1 MLPGSNPWR
10 RAGFQLAGA
19 DMVAT
24 AFPHSLKQ
32 SLSLAGLLLLAL
44 SLGGP
49 AQSQQA
55 GPAQADAEAE
65 FTFRVPVDVVVVRA
79 IVTERGKPVTDLT
92 VEDFTVF
99 EDGKALPIQS
109 FTRESYEVVRSHRH
123 EMEPEK
129 APAKATGGE
138 AKQTPA
144 AGPALSRPHFIS
156 LLIDDVTSPS
166 HGALKRTVDAIEK
179 FVQERVQP
187 GDRVAM
193 VAASGKF
200 HQTFTADREK
210 LLQAVRLLPGKLNR
224 RQLVRSDCPAISD
237 LQAQRIYNNTD
248 PLALETAISEK
259 IFCNQMVSGGILGSS
274 QGGSDQN
281 PRAFRNTTLLSFD
294 LTQGN
299 SEQRRNAEVV
309 VRAQASRIHRENE
322 YWSRNLL
329 HTLQQHLGTLRHF
342 EGRKSLL
349 LVSDGFLAQ
358 HLRYEVQGVVHAA
371 LRSGTILSTVDMRGL
386 YTTSYRASEVAALA
400 TEATLSQMSM
410 RVENL
415 RVQSEPLA
423 QLALETGGVHFHNN
437 NDLFGG
443 LKQIADSQS
452 FYYVLT
458 YASPATASDGR
469 YHRINVKVS
478 RPGLEVTH
486 RKGYYAPREDPT
498 YIALKKR
505 EVLDAL
511 RAPGDL
517 NEIPVRLSYNAF
529 PIGEDRYRVDVLT
542 HIDFERL
549 PFLDQKDRQTNLL
562 HLITAAYAEK
572 GEFLGGQ
579 EKQLDLSLTRSG
591 RQELAA
597 LGATSKV
604 TLEVPPGE
612 HKLKAVVRESVEAVI
627 GSVQEK
633 VVLAKSLPAGG
644 PSGPEYRLL
653 TALAAP
659 GPAAEIPLSF
669 ATYTFYPDPQQALI
683 RFSAEARLPENGAR
697 GASLVEPLQVLG
709 VAVRQDGE
717 IASLFGST
725 AGAEG
730 TGGTV
735 RFGGRMKLPPGRYRL
750 KLAVADI
757 GGKVGTA
764 EKELIIPAL
773 PEDRLAT
780 SSLVAARELK
790 TFPPSVFAVQ
800 AKLNDELDPFIH
812 QGLQVRAPYSRSFT
826 RGEPLIVFYRIYN
839 LAAEDSQ
846 NPLMARVS
854 LDGESG
860 RLKEFPPVLLNK
872 GVEAATGGEVGVAF
886 QLPTE
891 DLAPGR
897 YSLRV
902 ETRNVSGSRT
912 VVTQSESIEVL
923 PGGVGVVASN
933 PEGNRTPIG
942 SPSLDLPKPGEKNV
956 QEEVD
961 MLAIASTEDQ
971 ARRVSLIEAFLARHP
986 ESERGRELRR
996 QATWIYWQLN
1006 HFQKAIEHGE
1016 VSLSDSPSDPQV
1028 LTILTTAYH
1037 ALDEPAKAIRR
1048 ASRAVRSLRGLER
1061 PGHMDAQHWQS
1072 RIDALMSQ
1080 NYAYMGSA
1088 YLSQYEADRRDPAN
1102 PNAGPNL
1109 QKAHLYSSR
1118 AVELAPRSDFAQ
1130 FQLGI
1135 VYCARN
1141 QVVEAIEPLAKAVVL
1156 NGRFGEIARENLEL
1170 VYRAI
1175 HQGSLDGLEDL
1186 LAEAKLDLANGKPS
1200 SL

>member
-1 MLPGSNPWR
+1 MVTNPSHSFGR
-10 RAGFQLAGA
+10 
-19 DMVAT
+19 
-24 AFPHSLKQ
+24 SLK
-32 SLSLAGLLLLAL
+32 LVGLLLLAL
-44 SLGGP
+44 SLSSQAGP
-49 AQSQQA
+49 QQA
-55 GPAQADAEAE
+55 QPAQADPEAE

-79 IVTERGKPVTDLT
+79 IVTDGGKSVTDLT

-99 EDGKALPIQS
+99 EDGKPLPIQS
-109 FTRESYEVVRSHRH
+109 FTRESYEVVRSHQQQV
-123 EMEPEK
+123 EPEK
-129 APAKATGGE
+129 APADANDGE
-138 AKQTPA
+138 PKPTPS

-187 GDRVAM
+187 GDRVAL
-193 VAASGKF
+193 VAASGRF
-200 HQTFTADREK
+200 HQPFTADRER

-237 LQAQRIYNNTD
+237 LQAQRIHNNTD
-248 PLALETAISEK
+248 ALALETAISEK

-281 PRAFRNTTLLSFD
+281 PRAFRNTTLLSFN

-329 HTLQQHLGTLRHF
+329 HTLQQHLGTLQHF

-358 HLRYEVQGVVHAA
+358 HLRYEMQGVVHAA

-410 RVENL
+410 RVENM

-423 QLALETGGVHFHNN
+423 QLALETGGVHFHND

-458 YASPATASDGR
+458 YASPATESDGR

-478 RPGLEVTH
+478 RPGLKVTH

-498 YIALKKR
+498 FIALKKR

-511 RAPGDL
+511 RAPGNL
-517 NEIPVRLSYNAF
+517 NEIPIRLSYNAF
-529 PIGEDRYRVDVLT
+529 PVGEDRYRVDVFT
-542 HIDFERL
+542 RIDFERL
-549 PFLDQKDRQTNLL
+549 PFLDQQDRQTNLL
-562 HLITAAYAEK
+562 HLITAAYGEK
-572 GEFLGGQ
+572 GQFLGGR
-579 EKQLDLSLTRSG
+579 EKQLDLRMTRSG
-591 RQELAA
+591 RQELAD

-604 TLEVPPGE
+604 TLEAPPGE
-612 HKLKAVVRESVEAVI
+612 HQLKAVVRESVEAVI

-633 VVLAKSLPAGG
+633 VVLAKRLPAGQF
-644 PSGPEYRLL
+644 SGPQYRLPA
-653 TALAAP
+653 ALAAP
-659 GPAAEIPLSF
+659 PASSAIPLSF
-669 ATYTFYPDPQQALI
+669 TTYTFYPDPDQALV
-683 RFSAEARLPENGAR
+683 RFSAEARLPEDGDLA
-697 GASLVEPLQVLG
+697 ASSLEPLQVLG
-709 VAVRQDGE
+709 VAMREDGE
-717 IASLFGST
+717 IASLFGTS

-730 TGGTV
+730 AGGTV
-735 RFGGRMKLPPGRYRL
+735 RFGGRMKLPPGRYRM

-757 GGKVGTA
+757 GGRVGTA
-764 EKELIIPAL
+764 EEDLFIPAL

-800 AKLNDELDPFIH
+800 AKLSDEFDPFIH
-812 QGLQVRAPYSRSFT
+812 QGLQVRAPASPRFT

-839 LAAEDSQ
+839 LAPEDSQ
-846 NPLMARVS
+846 NPLMAKVS
-854 LDGESG
+854 LDRASG
-860 RLKEFPPVLLNK
+860 GSKEYPPVLLNK
-872 GVEAATGGEVGVAF
+872 GVEAATQGEVGVAF
-886 QLPTE
+886 QLPTG
-891 DLAPGR
+891 DLEPGN
-897 YSLRV
+897 YSLKV

-912 VVTQSESIEVL
+912 VMTRSESIDVL
-923 PGGVGVVASN
+923 PGESEAIAAGL
-933 PEGNRTPIG
+933 EGNG
-942 SPSLDLPKPGEKNV
+942 SPAASAVVDLPEPGEEDV
-956 QEEVD
+956 QEEVEL
-961 MLAIASTEDQ
+961 LAIAGTEDQ
-971 ARRVSLIEAFLARHP
+971 VRRVGLIEAFLARHP

-996 QATWIYWQLN
+996 QATWIYWKLN

-1016 VSLSDSPSDPQV
+1016 TSLSESPSDPQV
-1028 LTILTTAYH
+1028 LTMLTVAYH

-1048 ASRAVRSLRGLER
+1048 ASRAVRSLRSLDR
-1061 PGHMDAQHWQS
+1061 PEQLDPQRWQS
-1072 RIDALMSQ
+1072 RIDGLMSH
-1080 NYAYMGSA
+1080 NYAYMGSS
-1088 YLSQYEADRRDPAN
+1088 YLSQYEADRRDPSN
-1102 PNAGPNL
+1102 PDAGLSL

-1135 VYCARN
+1135 VFCARN

-1186 LAEAKLDLANGKPS
+1186 LAQAKHELDNGKPS

>member
-1 MLPGSNPWR
+1 MVTNPFHSFR
-10 RAGFQLAGA
+10 R
-19 DMVAT
+19 T
-24 AFPHSLKQ
+24 LK
-32 SLSLAGLLLLAL
+32 LMGLLLLVL
-44 SLGGP
+44 SLSGR
-49 AQSQQA
+49 A
-55 GPAQADAEAE
+55 GPRQSEPADSEPQAE

-79 IVTERGKPVTDLT
+79 IVTDRGKPVTDLT

-109 FTRESYEVVRSHRH
+109 FTRESYEVVRSHER
-123 EMEPEK
+123 EIEREK
-129 APAKATGGE
+129 APADGSNGE
-138 AKQTPA
+138 SRLAPPA
-144 AGPALSRPHFIS
+144 APPSSRPHFIS

-179 FVQERVQP
+179 FVQERLQP

-200 HQTFTADREK
+200 HQPFTADRER
-210 LLQAVRLLPGKLNR
+210 LLQAVRLLPRKLNR
-224 RQLVRSDCPAISD
+224 RRVMRSDCPAISD
-237 LQAQRIYNNTD
+237 LQAQRIYNETD

-259 IFCNQMVSGGILGSS
+259 IFCNQMVSGGVFGSS
-274 QGGSDQN
+274 QGGRDQN
-281 PRAFRNTTLLSFD
+281 PRAFRNTEILGVD

-299 SEQRRNAEVV
+299 SEQRRNAEVM
-309 VRAQASRIHRENE
+309 VRGQASRIYRENQ

-329 HTLQQHLGTLRHF
+329 HTLQQHLRSLQHF

-349 LVSDGFLAQ
+349 LVSDGFLAH
-358 HLRYEVQGVVHAA
+358 HLRYEMQGVVHAA

-386 YTTSYRASEVAALA
+386 YTTSYRASEAAALA
-400 TEATLSQMSM
+400 TEATLAQMSM
-410 RVENL
+410 REENI
-415 RVQSEPLA
+415 RVQSQPLA

-458 YASPATASDGR
+458 YASPHTVSDGR

-511 RAPGDL
+511 RAPGNL
-517 NEIPVRLSYNAF
+517 NEIPIRLSYNAF
-529 PIGEDRYRVDVLT
+529 PVGEDRYRVDVLT
-542 HIDFERL
+542 RIDFERL
-549 PFLDQKDRQTNLL
+549 PFLDQKDHQTNLL
-562 HLITAAYAEK
+562 HLITAAYGEK
-572 GEFLGGQ
+572 DDFLGGQ
-579 EKQLDLSLTRSG
+579 EKQLDLKLTRTG

-604 TLEVPPGE
+604 TLEAPPGE
-612 HKLKAVVRESVEAVI
+612 HQLKAVVRESVDAVI

-633 VVLAKSLPAGG
+633 IVLAKRLPYGK
-644 PSGPEYRLL
+644 PSGPKDRLL
-653 TALAAP
+653 AALAAP
-659 GPAAEIPLSF
+659 SASSAIPLSF
-669 ATYTFYPDPQQALI
+669 TTYTFYPDPDQALVRI
-683 RFSAEARLPENGAR
+683 SAEARLPEDDVLA
-697 GASLVEPLQVLG
+697 ASSLEPLRILA
-709 VAVRQDGE
+709 VAEGEDGE
-717 IASLFGST
+717 IESVFGST
-725 AGAEG
+725 VEADGASG
-730 TGGTV
+730 KV
-735 RFGGRMKLPPGRYRL
+735 AFDGRMKLPPGRYRL

-757 GGKVGTA
+757 SGRVGTA
-764 EKELIIPAL
+764 EEDLFIPAL

-780 SSLVAARELK
+780 SSLVASRELK

-800 AKLNDELDPFIH
+800 SKLSDELDPFIH
-812 QGLQVRAPYSRSFT
+812 QGRQVRAPSSRGFR
-826 RGEPLIVFYRIYN
+826 RGEPLIVYYRIYN
-839 LAAEDSQ
+839 LVAEDSQ

-860 RLKEFPPVLLNK
+860 RFKEFPPVLLNK
-872 GVEAATGGEVGVAF
+872 GVEVATGGEAGVAF
-886 QLPTE
+886 QLSTG
-891 DLAPGR
+891 DLEPGR
-897 YSLRV
+897 YSMKV

-912 VVTQSESIEVL
+912 VMTLSESIEVL
-923 PGGVGVVASN
+923 PGGVEAVASN
-933 PEGNRTPIG
+933 PEGTRTPIG

-971 ARRVSLIEAFLARHP
+971 ARRVGLIEAFLARHP
-986 ESERGRELRR
+986 ESERRRDLRR
-996 QATWIYWQLN
+996 QATWLFWQLN
-1006 HFQKAIEHGE
+1006 HFPKTIEHGE
-1016 VSLSDSPSDPQV
+1016 ASLSDSPSDPQV
-1028 LTILTTAYH
+1028 LTILATAYH

-1048 ASRAVRSLRGLER
+1048 ASRAVRSLRDLER
-1061 PGHMDAQHWQS
+1061 PGHMEAQHWQS
-1072 RIDALMSQ
+1072 RIDGLMSQ

-1088 YLSQYEADRRDPAN
+1088 YLSQYEADRRDPSN
-1102 PNAGPNL
+1102 PNTGLNL
-1109 QKAHLYSSR
+1109 RKAHLYSSR

-1135 VYCARN
+1135 VFCARN

-1156 NGRFGEIARENLEL
+1156 NGRFAEIARENLES

-1186 LAEAKLDLANGKPS
+1186 LAHAKHELDNGKPS

>member
-1 MLPGSNPWR
+1 
-10 RAGFQLAGA
+10 
-19 DMVAT
+19 MVAT
-24 AFPHSLKQ
+24 AFPHSHSLKQ

-49 AQSQQA
+49 ARSQQA
-55 GPAQADAEAE
+55 EPAQADAEAE

-92 VEDFTVF
+92 GEDFTVF
-99 EDGKALPIQS
+99 EDGKPLPIQS
-109 FTRESYEVVRSHRH
+109 FTRESYEVVRSH
-123 EMEPEK
+123 EPEIDQQE
-129 APAKATGGE
+129 APADGAGTE
-138 AKQTPA
+138 ATPA
-144 AGPALSRPHFIS
+144 PSAGPALSRPHFIS

-193 VAASGKF
+193 VTASGKF
-200 HQTFTADREK
+200 HQPFTADRER

-224 RQLVRSDCPAISD
+224 RRLVRSDCPAISD
-237 LQAQRIYNNTD
+237 LQARRIYNETD

-259 IFCNQMVSGGILGSS
+259 IYCNQMGSGGIFGAS

-281 PRAFRNTTLLSFD
+281 PRAFRNTEILSVD

-299 SEQRRNAEVV
+299 SEQRRHAEVM
-309 VRAQASRIHRENE
+309 VRGQASRIHRENE

-329 HTLQQHLGTLRHF
+329 QTLQQHLRSLQHF

-358 HLRYEVQGVVHAA
+358 HLRYEMQGVVHAA

-386 YTTSYRASEVAALA
+386 YTTSYRASEAAALA
-400 TEATLSQMSM
+400 TEATLAQMSM
-410 RVENL
+410 REENI
-415 RVQSEPLA
+415 RVKSQPLA
-423 QLALETGGVHFHNN
+423 QLALETGGVHFHNS

-443 LKQIADSQS
+443 LKQIADNQS

-511 RAPGDL
+511 RAPGNL

-529 PIGEDRYRVDVLT
+529 PIGEDRYRIDVFT
-542 HIDFERL
+542 RIDFERL
-549 PFLDQKDRQTNLL
+549 PFLNQRDRQTNLL
-562 HLITAAYAEK
+562 HLITAAYAAK
-572 GEFLGGQ
+572 GDFLGGQ
-579 EKQLDLSLTRSG
+579 EKQLDLRLTRSG

-597 LGATSKV
+597 LGASSKV
-604 TLEVPPGE
+604 TLEAPPGE
-612 HKLKAVVRESVEAVI
+612 HQLKAVVRESVDAVI
-627 GSVQEK
+627 GSVQGR
-633 VVLAKSLPAGG
+633 VVLAKRLPVGK
-644 PSGPEYRLL
+644 PSGPKDRLQA
-653 TALAAP
+653 ALAAP
-659 GPAAEIPLSF
+659 PTSSAIPLSF
-669 ATYTFYPDPQQALI
+669 TTYTFYPDPDQALV
-683 RFSAEARLPENGAR
+683 RFSAEARLPEDGDLA
-697 GASLVEPLQVLG
+697 ASASEPLQILG
-709 VAVRQDGE
+709 MALGEDGE
-717 IASLFGST
+717 IASLFGSSVE
-725 AGAEG
+725 ADGASG
-730 TGGTV
+730 RV
-735 RFGGRMKLPPGRYRL
+735 AFDGRMKLPPGRYRL

-757 GGKVGTA
+757 GGRVGAA
-764 EKELIIPAL
+764 EEDLFIPAL
-773 PEDRLAT
+773 PENRLAT

-790 TFPPSVFAVQ
+790 TIPPSVFAVQ

-812 QGLQVRAPYSRSFT
+812 QGLQVRAPSSRRFT

-846 NPLMARVS
+846 NPLMARVF

-860 RLKEFPPVLLNK
+860 RFKEFPPVLLNK

-891 DLAPGR
+891 DLAPGH
-897 YSLRV
+897 YSLAV

-912 VVTQSESIEVL
+912 VLTRLEKIEVL
-923 PGGVGVVASN
+923 PGEGEVVASGL
-933 PEGNRTPIG
+933 EGNG
-942 SPSLDLPKPGEKNV
+942 SPSGSAVLDLPKPGETDV

-961 MLAIASTEDQ
+961 LLAIAGTEDS
-971 ARRVSLIEAFLARHP
+971 ARRVGLIEAFLTRHP
-986 ESERGRELRR
+986 GSERRRDLRR
-996 QATWIYWQLN
+996 QATWLFWQLN
-1006 HFQKAIEHGE
+1006 HFRKAIEHGE
-1016 VSLSDSPSDPQV
+1016 ASLSDSPSDPQV
-1028 LTILTTAYH
+1028 LTILATAYH

-1048 ASRAVRSLRGLER
+1048 ASRAVRSLRDLER
-1061 PGHMDAQHWQS
+1061 PDHMDAQNWQS
-1072 RIDALMSQ
+1072 RIDGLMSQ

-1088 YLSQYEADRRDPAN
+1088 YLSQHEAGRRDPAN
-1102 PNAGPNL
+1102 PNAGLNL

-1135 VYCARN
+1135 VFCARN

-1186 LAEAKLDLANGKPS
+1186 LAQARLDLANGKSS

>member
-1 MLPGSNPWR
+1 MVTNP
-10 RAGFQLAGA
+10 F
-19 DMVAT
+19 
-24 AFPHSLKQ
+24 HSFGRTLK
-32 SLSLAGLLLLAL
+32 LVGLLLLAL
-44 SLGGP
+44 SLGGS
-49 AQSQQA
+49 ARSQQA
-55 GPAQADAEAE
+55 EPTQPDPQVD

-79 IVTERGKPVTDLT
+79 IVTDRGKPVTDLT

-109 FTRESYEVVRSHRH
+109 FTRESYEVVRSHEH
-123 EMEPEK
+123 EIEREK
-129 APAKATGGE
+129 APADGSKGE
-138 AKQTPA
+138 SRPA
-144 AGPALSRPHFIS
+144 PSAAPPSSRPHFIS

-166 HGALKRTVDAIEK
+166 HGALKRTVDAIGK

-200 HQTFTADREK
+200 HQPFTADRDK
-210 LLQAVRLLPGKLNR
+210 LLQAIQLLPRKLNR
-224 RQLVRSDCPAISD
+224 RRVMRSDCPAISD
-237 LQAQRIYNNTD
+237 LQAQRIYNETD

-259 IFCNQMVSGGILGSS
+259 IFCNQMVSGGVFGSS
-274 QGGSDQN
+274 QGGRDQN
-281 PRAFRNTTLLSFD
+281 PRAFRNTEILGVD

-299 SEQRRNAEVV
+299 SEQRRNAEVM
-309 VRAQASRIHRENE
+309 VRGQASRIYRENQ

-329 HTLQQHLGTLRHF
+329 HTLQQHLRSLQHF

-349 LVSDGFLAQ
+349 LVSDGFLAH
-358 HLRYEVQGVVHAA
+358 HLRYEMQGVVHAA

-386 YTTSYRASEVAALA
+386 YTTSYRASEAAALA
-400 TEATLSQMSM
+400 TEATLAQMSM
-410 RVENL
+410 REENI
-415 RVQSEPLA
+415 RVQSQPLA

-458 YASPATASDGR
+458 YASPHTASDGR

-511 RAPGDL
+511 RAPGNL
-517 NEIPVRLSYNAF
+517 NEIPIRLSYNAF
-529 PIGEDRYRVDVLT
+529 PVGEDRYRVDVLT
-542 HIDFERL
+542 RIDFERL
-549 PFLDQKDRQTNLL
+549 PFLDQKDHQTNLL
-562 HLITAAYAEK
+562 HLITAAYGEK
-572 GEFLGGQ
+572 GDFLGGQ
-579 EKQLDLSLTRSG
+579 EKQLDLKLTPSG

-604 TLEVPPGE
+604 TLEAPPGE
-612 HKLKAVVRESVEAVI
+612 HQLKAVVRESVDAVI

-633 VVLAKSLPAGG
+633 IVLAKRLPAGKS
-644 PSGPEYRLL
+644 SGNKDRLL
-653 TALAAP
+653 VALAAAP
-659 GPAAEIPLSF
+659 HSGAIPLSF
-669 ATYTFYPDPQQALI
+669 TTYTFYPDTERALV
-683 RFSAEARLPENGAR
+683 RLSAEARLPQDR
-697 GASLVEPLQVLG
+697 VLASSSLEPLQILG
-709 VAVRQDGE
+709 MALTEDGE

-730 TGGTV
+730 AGGRV
-735 RFGGRMKLPPGRYRL
+735 RFDGRMKLPPGRYRL

-757 GGKVGTA
+757 SGKVGTA
-764 EKELIIPAL
+764 EKELIIPVL

-800 AKLNDELDPFIH
+800 AKLNDESDPFIH
-812 QGLQVRAPYSRSFT
+812 RGLQVPAPSSHRFT
-826 RGEPLIVFYRIYN
+826 RGEPLIVYYRIYN
-839 LAAEDSQ
+839 LVAEDSQ
-846 NPLMARVS
+846 NPLIARVS
-854 LDGESG
+854 LNGESG
-860 RLKEFPPVLLNK
+860 RFKEYPPVLLNR
-872 GVEAATGGEVGVAF
+872 GVEATTGGEVGVAF

-891 DLAPGR
+891 DLVPGR
-897 YSLRV
+897 YSLSV

-912 VVTQSESIEVL
+912 VVTGMENIEVL
-923 PGGVGVVASN
+923 PGVSQGIASDQKANGSSVGS
-933 PEGNRTPIG
+933 T
-942 SPSLDLPKPGEKNV
+942 SLDLPKPGETNV

-961 MLAIASTEDQ
+961 MLAIASTEDP
-971 ARRVSLIEAFLARHP
+971 ARQVGLIEAFLARHP
-986 ESERGRELRR
+986 ESERRRDLRR
-996 QATWIYWQLN
+996 QATWLFWQLN
-1006 HFQKAIEHGE
+1006 HFPKTIEHGE
-1016 VSLSDSPSDPQV
+1016 ASLSDSPSDPQV
-1028 LTILTTAYH
+1028 LTILATAYH

-1061 PGHMDAQHWQS
+1061 PGHMDQEQWQS
-1072 RIDALMSQ
+1072 RVDGLMSQ

-1088 YLSQYEADRRDPAN
+1088 YLSQYEAGRRDPSN
-1102 PNAGPNL
+1102 PNAGL
-1109 QKAHLYSSR
+1109 DLRKAHLYSSR

-1135 VYCARN
+1135 VFCARN

-1186 LAEAKLDLANGKPS
+1186 LAQARHELDNGKPS

>member
-1 MLPGSNPWR
+1 
-10 RAGFQLAGA
+10 
-19 DMVAT
+19 MVAT
-24 AFPHSLKQ
+24 DSPHSHSPRQ
-32 SLSLAGLLLLAL
+32 SLRLAGLLLLAL
-44 SLGGP
+44 SLSGQAGP
-49 AQSQQA
+49 QQA
-55 GPAQADAEAE
+55 GPTQADPAAE

-92 VEDFTVF
+92 VEDFTVL
-99 EDGKALPIQS
+99 EDGKSLPIQS
-109 FTRESYEVVRSHRH
+109 FTRESYEIVRSH
-123 EMEPEK
+123 EPEFGRQET
-129 APAKATGGE
+129 ATDGAGAEVTPA
-138 AKQTPA
+138 PA
-144 AGPALSRPHFIS
+144 AGPPLSRPHFIS

-166 HGALKRTVDAIEK
+166 HGALKRAVDAIEK

-187 GDRVAM
+187 GDRVAL

-200 HQTFTADREK
+200 HRPFSADREK

-237 LQAQRIYNNTD
+237 LQAQRIYNDTD

-259 IFCNQMVSGGILGSS
+259 IFCNQMVSGGTFGGS

-281 PRAFRNTTLLSFD
+281 PRAFRNTEILSLN

-329 HTLQQHLGTLRHF
+329 HTLQQHLGTLQHF
-342 EGRKSLL
+342 EGRKSLV

-358 HLRYEVQGVVHAA
+358 QLRYEMQGVVHAA
-371 LRSGTILSTVDMRGL
+371 LRSGTVLSTVDMRGL
-386 YTTSYRASEVAALA
+386 YTTSYRASDVAALA

-410 RVENL
+410 REENI
-415 RVQSEPLA
+415 RVQSQPLT

-469 YHRINVKVS
+469 YHRIKVKVS
-478 RPGLEVTH
+478 RPGLKVTH

-498 YIALKKR
+498 FIALKKR

-511 RAPGDL
+511 RAPGNL
-517 NEIPVRLSYNAF
+517 NEIPIRLSYNAF
-529 PIGEDRYRVDVLT
+529 PAGEDRYRVDVFT
-542 HIDFERL
+542 RIDFERL
-549 PFLDQKDRQTNLL
+549 PFMEEEDRQTNLL
-562 HLITAAYAEK
+562 HLITVAYGEK
-572 GEFLGGQ
+572 GGYLGGQ
-579 EKQLDLSLTRSG
+579 EKQLDLRLTRSG

-597 LGATSKV
+597 LGATSKF
-604 TLEVPPGE
+604 TLEAPPGE
-612 HKLKAVVRESVEAVI
+612 HQLKSVVRESVDAVI

-633 VVLAKSLPAGG
+633 VVLAKRLPAGK
-644 PSGPEYRLL
+644 PSGANHRLL
-653 TALAAP
+653 ASLAAP
-659 GPAAEIPLSF
+659 HPSDAIPLSF
-669 ATYTFYPDPQQALI
+669 TTYTFYPDPDRALV
-683 RFSAEARLPENGAR
+683 RFSAEARLPEDGVLA
-697 GASLVEPLQVLG
+697 ASSSEPLQVLG
-709 VAVRQDGE
+709 MALGE
-717 IASLFGST
+717 NGDIASLFGSS

-730 TGGTV
+730 AGGRV
-735 RFGGRMKLPPGRYRL
+735 RFDGRMKLSPGRYRM

-757 GGKVGTA
+757 SGRVGTA
-764 EKELIIPAL
+764 EEDLFVPAL

-780 SSLVAARELK
+780 SSLVAARELE

-800 AKLNDELDPFIH
+800 AKLSDELDPFIH
-812 QGLQVRAPYSRSFT
+812 QGLQIRAPASRRFS
-826 RGEPLIVFYRIYN
+826 RGESLIVFYRIYN
-839 LAAEDSQ
+839 LAAEDSR

-860 RLKEFPPVLLNK
+860 RFKQFPPVLLNK
-872 GVEAATGGEVGVAF
+872 GVEAATGGEAGVAF
-886 QLPTE
+886 QLPTG
-891 DLAPGR
+891 DLEPGK
-897 YSLRV
+897 YSLKV
-902 ETRNVSGSRT
+902 ETRNVPGSRT
-912 VVTQSESIEVL
+912 VLTRVENIEVL
-923 PGGVGVVASN
+923 PGEGDAIASIL
-933 PEGNRTPIG
+933 EGNG
-942 SPSLDLPKPGEKNV
+942 SPVGSARPNLPEPGDQNV

-961 MLAIASTEDQ
+961 LLAIAGTEDS
-971 ARRVSLIEAFLARHP
+971 ARRVGLIEAFLARHP

-996 QATWIYWQLN
+996 QAGWIYWQLN
-1006 HFQKAIEHGE
+1006 HFPKAIEHGE
-1016 VSLSDSPSDPQV
+1016 ASLSDSPSDPQV
-1028 LTILTTAYH
+1028 LTMLTVAYH

-1061 PGHMDAQHWQS
+1061 PGHMDPQRWQS
-1072 RIDALMSQ
+1072 RIDGLMSQ
-1080 NYAYMGSA
+1080 NYAYMGSS
-1088 YLSQYEADRRDPAN
+1088 YLSQYEADRRDPSN
-1102 PNAGPNL
+1102 RNAGLNL

-1135 VYCARN
+1135 VFCARN

-1156 NGRFGEIARENLEL
+1156 NGRFGEIARENLEA

-1186 LAEAKLDLANGKPS
+1186 LAQAKLDLANGKSS

>member
-1 MLPGSNPWR
+1 MS
-10 RAGFQLAGA
+10 
-19 DMVAT
+19 AT
-24 AFPHSLKQ
+24 ASPHSHSLRQ
-32 SLSLAGLLLLAL
+32 SLSLAALLLLAL
-44 SLGGP
+44 GLGGP
-49 AQSQQA
+49 ARSQQA
-55 GPAQADAEAE
+55 KPAQAGSEAE

-79 IVTERGKPVTDLT
+79 IVTDRGKPVTDLT

-138 AKQTPA
+138 AKPA
-144 AGPALSRPHFIS
+144 PSAGPALSRPHFIS

-166 HGALKRTVDAIEK
+166 HGALKRTVDAIGK

-187 GDRVAM
+187 GDRVAL

-200 HQTFTADREK
+200 HQPFTADREK

-224 RQLVRSDCPAISD
+224 RRLVRSDCPAISD
-237 LQAQRIYNNTD
+237 LQAQRIHNETD

-259 IFCNQMVSGGILGSS
+259 IFCNQMISGGVFGSS
-274 QGGSDQN
+274 QGGADQN
-281 PRAFRNTTLLSFD
+281 PRAFRNTEILSVN

-342 EGRKSLL
+342 EGRKSLV

-358 HLRYEVQGVVHAA
+358 HLRYEMQGVVHAA
-371 LRSGTILSTVDMRGL
+371 LRAGTILSTVDMRGL
-386 YTTSYRASEVAALA
+386 YTTSYRASETAALA

-410 RVENL
+410 RVENI
-415 RVQSEPLA
+415 RVQSQPLA
-423 QLALETGGVHFHNN
+423 QLALETGGAHFHNN

-511 RAPGDL
+511 RAPGNL
-517 NEIPVRLSYNAF
+517 NEIPIRLSYNAF
-529 PIGEDRYRVDVLT
+529 PVGEERYRIDVFT
-542 HIDFERL
+542 RIDFERL

-572 GEFLGGQ
+572 GDFLGGQ
-579 EKQLDLSLTRSG
+579 EKQLDLRLTRSG

-604 TLEVPPGE
+604 TLEAPPGE
-612 HKLKAVVRESVEAVI
+612 HQLKAVVRESVDAVI

-633 VVLAKSLPAGG
+633 IVLAKRLPAGK
-644 PSGPEYRLL
+644 PSGNGSRLL
-653 TALAAP
+653 AALAAAP
-659 GPAAEIPLSF
+659 SGAIPLSF
-669 ATYTFYPDPQQALI
+669 TTYTFYPDPKQALV
-683 RFSAEARLPENGAR
+683 RLSAEARLPEDDVLA
-697 GASLVEPLQVLG
+697 ASYQEPLQVLG
-709 VAVRQDGE
+709 MALREDGE

-730 TGGTV
+730 AGGTV
-735 RFGGRMKLPPGRYRL
+735 RFNGRMKLPPGHYRL
-750 KLAVADI
+750 RLAVADI
-757 GGKVGTA
+757 SGRVGAA
-764 EKELIIPAL
+764 EEDLFIPAL

-800 AKLNDELDPFIH
+800 AKLNDELDPLIH
-812 QGLQVRAPYSRSFT
+812 QGLQVRAPSSRRFT
-826 RGEPLIVFYRIYN
+826 RGEPLVVFYRIYN

-846 NPLMARVS
+846 NPLMAKVS
-854 LDGESG
+854 LVGEGGGS
-860 RLKEFPPVLLNK
+860 REFPPVLLNK
-872 GVEAATGGEVGVAF
+872 GMEAATGGEAGVAF
-886 QLPTE
+886 QLPTA
-891 DLAPGR
+891 DLAPGK
-897 YSLRV
+897 YSLAV
-902 ETRNVSGSRT
+902 ETRNVSGSRSVLT
-912 VVTQSESIEVL
+912 RLEPIEVL
-923 PGGVGVVASN
+923 PGEGEVVGSN
-933 PEGNRTPIG
+933 AEGNG
-942 SPSLDLPKPGEKNV
+942 SPAGSAVLNLPKPGEEDV

-961 MLAIASTEDQ
+961 MLAIAGAEDS
-971 ARRVSLIEAFLARHP
+971 ARRVGLIEAFLVRHP
-986 ESERGRELRR
+986 ESDRVRELRR

-1006 HFQKAIEHGE
+1006 HFPKAIEHGE
-1016 VSLSDSPSDPQV
+1016 ASLSDSPSDPQV

-1061 PGHMDAQHWQS
+1061 PDHMDAQHWQS
-1072 RIDALMSQ
+1072 RIDGLMSQ

-1088 YLSQYEADRRDPAN
+1088 YLSQYEAGRRDPAN
-1102 PNAGPNL
+1102 PNAGLNL
-1109 QKAHLYSSR
+1109 RKAHLYSSR

-1135 VYCARN
+1135 VFCARN

-1186 LAEAKLDLANGKPS
+1186 LAQARLDLANGKPS

>member
-1 MLPGSNPWR
+1 
-10 RAGFQLAGA
+10 
-19 DMVAT
+19 MVAT
-24 AFPHSLKQ
+24 AFPHSHSLKQ

-49 AQSQQA
+49 ARSQQA

-79 IVTERGKPVTDLT
+79 IVTERGKPVTGLT

-99 EDGKALPIQS
+99 EDGKPLPIQS

-144 AGPALSRPHFIS
+144 ARPALSRPHFIS

-179 FVQERVQP
+179 FVQERVRP
-187 GDRVAM
+187 GDRVAL

-200 HQTFTADREK
+200 HRPFTADREK
-210 LLQAVRLLPGKLNR
+210 LLEAVRLLPGKLNR
-224 RQLVRSDCPAISD
+224 RRLVRSDCPAISD
-237 LQAQRIYNNTD
+237 LQAQRIHNETD

-274 QGGSDQN
+274 QGGADQN
-281 PRAFRNTTLLSFD
+281 PRAFRNPEILSAG

-329 HTLQQHLGTLRHF
+329 HTLQQHLGTLQHF

-358 HLRYEVQGVVHAA
+358 QLRYEMQGVVHAA

-386 YTTSYRASEVAALA
+386 YTTAYRASEVAALA

-410 RVENL
+410 RVENM

-423 QLALETGGVHFHNN
+423 QLALETGGVHFHND

-511 RAPGDL
+511 RAPGNL
-517 NEIPVRLSYNAF
+517 NEIPIRLSYNAF
-529 PIGEDRYRVDVLT
+529 PVGEDRYRVDVFT
-542 HIDFERL
+542 RIDFERL
-549 PFLDQKDRQTNLL
+549 PFLDQQDRQTNLL

-572 GEFLGGQ
+572 GDFLGGQ
-579 EKQLDLSLTRSG
+579 EKQLDLRLTRSG

-604 TLEVPPGE
+604 TLEAPPGVHE
-612 HKLKAVVRESVEAVI
+612 LKAVVRESVDAVI
-627 GSVQEK
+627 GSVQER
-633 VVLAKSLPAGG
+633 VVLAKRLPAGK
-644 PSGPEYRLL
+644 PSGSTDRLL
-653 TALAAP
+653 AALAAP
-659 GPAAEIPLSF
+659 RTSSAIPLSF
-669 ATYTFYPDPQQALI
+669 TTYTFYPGPGQALV
-683 RFSAEARLPENGAR
+683 RFSAEARLPEDGVLAA
-697 GASLVEPLQVLG
+697 ASLEPLQVLG
-709 VAVRQDGE
+709 LAVREDGE
-717 IASLFGST
+717 IASLFGSSVGIDDT
-725 AGAEG
+725 SGKAAL
-730 TGGTV
+730 
-735 RFGGRMKLPPGRYRL
+735 GGRMKLPPGRYRL
-750 KLAVADI
+750 KLAVADFS
-757 GGKVGTA
+757 GRVGTA
-764 EKELIIPAL
+764 EEDLFIPAL

-800 AKLNDELDPFIH
+800 AKLNDEWDPFIH
-812 QGLQVRAPYSRSFT
+812 QGLQVHAPASRRFN
-826 RGEPLIVFYRIYN
+826 RGKPLIVFYRIYN

-846 NPLMARVS
+846 NPLMAKVS
-854 LDGESG
+854 LVGESG
-860 RLKEFPPVLLNK
+860 GSREFPPVLLNK
-872 GVEAATGGEVGVAF
+872 GMEAATRGEVGVAF
-886 QLPTE
+886 QLPTA
-891 DLAPGR
+891 DLAPGK
-897 YSLRV
+897 YSLAV
-902 ETRNVSGSRT
+902 ETRNASGSRT
-912 VVTQSESIEVL
+912 VLTRLETIEVL
-923 PGGVGVVASN
+923 PMEGDAVASGL
-933 PEGNRTPIG
+933 EGNG
-942 SPSLDLPKPGEKNV
+942 SPPRSAVLDLPTPGEEDV

-961 MLAIASTEDQ
+961 MLAIAGTEDQ
-971 ARRVSLIEAFLARHP
+971 ARRVGLIEAFLVRHP

-1006 HFQKAIEHGE
+1006 HFPKAIEHGE
-1016 VSLSDSPSDPQV
+1016 ASLSDFPSDPQV

-1037 ALDEPAKAIRR
+1037 AMDKPAKAIRR

-1061 PGHMDAQHWQS
+1061 PGHMDKVRWQS

-1080 NYAYMGSA
+1080 NYAYMGSS
-1088 YLSQYEADRRDPAN
+1088 YLSQYEAGRNNSSDRD
-1102 PNAGPNL
+1102 AGLNL

-1135 VYCARN
+1135 VFCASN

-1156 NGRFGEIARENLEL
+1156 NGRFGQIARENLEL

-1186 LAEAKLDLANGKPS
+1186 LAQAKHELDNGKPS

>member
-1 MLPGSNPWR
+1 
-10 RAGFQLAGA
+10 
-19 DMVAT
+19 MVAT
-24 AFPHSLKQ
+24 AFPHSRSLRQ
-32 SLSLAGLLLLAL
+32 SLSLAGLLLLVL
-44 SLGGP
+44 SPGGP
-49 AQSQQA
+49 ARSQQA
-55 GPAQADAEAE
+55 EPARADPEGE

-79 IVTERGKPVTDLT
+79 IVTQRGKPVTDLT

-99 EDGKALPIQS
+99 EDGKPLPIQS
-109 FTRESYEVVRSHRH
+109 FIRESYEIVRSH
-123 EMEPEK
+123 EPDSGRQ
-129 APAKATGGE
+129 AVTTDGTIAE
-138 AKQTPA
+138 ATPA
-144 AGPALSRPHFIS
+144 PSAGPPSSRPHFIS

-166 HGALKRTVDAIEK
+166 PGALKRTVDAIGK

-200 HQTFTADREK
+200 HQPFTADRER
-210 LLQAVRLLPGKLNR
+210 LLEAVRLLPGKLNR

-237 LQAQRIYNNTD
+237 LQAQRIHNDTD
-248 PLALETAISEK
+248 TLALETAISEK
-259 IFCNQMVSGGILGSS
+259 IFCNQMVSGSAFGSS
-274 QGGSDQN
+274 QGGRDQN
-281 PRAFRNTTLLSFD
+281 PRAFRDTNMLSFN

-329 HTLQQHLGTLRHF
+329 HTLQEHLQSLRHF
-342 EGRKSLL
+342 EGRKSLV

-358 HLRYEVQGVVHAA
+358 QLRYEMQGVVHAA

-386 YTTSYRASEVAALA
+386 YTTAYRASEVAALA

-410 RVENL
+410 RVENI
-415 RVQSEPLA
+415 RAQSQPMA
-423 QLALETGGVHFHNN
+423 QLALETGGVHFHND

-458 YASPATASDGR
+458 YASPATESDGR
-469 YHRINVKVS
+469 YHRIEVKVS

-486 RKGYYAPREDPT
+486 RNGYYAPREDPT
-498 YIALKKR
+498 YITLKKR

-511 RAPGDL
+511 RAPGNL
-517 NEIPVRLSYNAF
+517 NEVPIHLSYNAF
-529 PIGEDRYRVDVLT
+529 PVGEDRYQVDLLT
-542 HIDFERL
+542 HIDFGRL
-549 PFLDQKDRQTNLL
+549 PFLEKKDRQTNLL
-562 HLITAAYAEK
+562 HLITAAYGEK
-572 GEFLGGQ
+572 GGYLGGQ
-579 EKQLDLSLTRSG
+579 EKQLDLRLTRSG

-604 TLEVPPGE
+604 TLEVPSGE
-612 HKLKAVVRESVEAVI
+612 HQLKAVVRESVEAVI

-633 VVLAKSLPAGG
+633 IVLARRLPAGD
-644 PSGPEYRLL
+644 PSGNGSRLL
-653 TALAAP
+653 AALAAP
-659 GPAAEIPLSF
+659 HPSGAIPLSVT
-669 ATYTFYPDPQQALI
+669 TYTFYPDSQQALI
-683 RFSAEARLPENGAR
+683 RFSAEARLPEDGDL
-697 GASLVEPLQVLG
+697 GASALEPLQILG
-709 VAVRQDGE
+709 MALTEDGE

-725 AGAEG
+725 AGAEDS
-730 TGGTV
+730 GGTV
-735 RFGGRMKLPPGRYRL
+735 KFDGRMRVPPGRYRL

-757 GGKVGTA
+757 SGKVGTA
-764 EKELIIPAL
+764 EEELIIAAL

-780 SSLVAARELK
+780 SSLVTTLEMQP
-790 TFPPSVFAVQ
+790 FPPSVFAVQ
-800 AKLNDELDPFIH
+800 TKLTDELDPFIH
-812 QGLQVRAPYSRSFT
+812 RGLRIRAPACRRFN

-839 LAAEDSQ
+839 LPAEDSQ

-854 LDGESG
+854 LVGESG
-860 RLKEFPPVLLNK
+860 GSREFPPVLLNK
-872 GVEAATGGEVGVAF
+872 GMEAATRGEAGVAF
-886 QLPTE
+886 QLPTA
-891 DLAPGR
+891 DLAPGK
-897 YSLRV
+897 YSLAV

-912 VVTQSESIEVL
+912 VLTRLENIVVL
-923 PGGVGVVASN
+923 PGEGEAVASN
-933 PEGNRTPIG
+933 VEENG
-942 SPSLDLPKPGEKNV
+942 SPVGSAVLNLPTPGEEDV

-971 ARRVSLIEAFLARHP
+971 ARRVGLIEAFLARHP
-986 ESERGRELRR
+986 ESDRVRELRR

-1006 HFQKAIEHGE
+1006 HFPKAIEHGE
-1016 VSLSDSPSDPQV
+1016 ASLSESPSDPQV
-1028 LTILTTAYH
+1028 LTILATAYH

-1061 PGHMDAQHWQS
+1061 PGQMNQQHWQS
-1072 RIDALMSQ
+1072 RIDGLMSQ

-1088 YLSQYEADRRDPAN
+1088 YLSQYEADRRDPSN
-1102 PNAGPNL
+1102 PNAGLNL

-1135 VYCARN
+1135 VFCASN

-1156 NGRFGEIARENLEL
+1156 NGRFGEIARENLEA
-1170 VYRAI
+1170 VFRAI
-1175 HQGSLDGLEDL
+1175 NQGSLDGLEDL
-1186 LAEAKLDLANGKPS
+1186 LAQARHELDNGKPS

>member
-1 MLPGSNPWR
+1 MAS
-10 RAGFQLAGA
+10 
-19 DMVAT
+19 T
-24 AFPHSLKQ
+24 SSPHSH
-32 SLSLAGLLLLAL
+32 SLRPGLNLAALLLLAL

-49 AQSQQA
+49 ARSQQA
-55 GPAQADAEAE
+55 EPAQADPEGE

-99 EDGKALPIQS
+99 EDGKPLPIQS
-109 FTRESYEVVRSHRH
+109 FTRESYEVVRSHER
-123 EMEPEK
+123 EIEREK
-129 APAKATGGE
+129 APADGTHGQSPPA
-138 AKQTPA
+138 PA

-187 GDRVAM
+187 GDRVGL

-200 HQTFTADREK
+200 HQPFTADRQS

-224 RQLVRSDCPAISD
+224 RRLVRSDCPAISD
-237 LQAQRIYNNTD
+237 LQAQRIHNETD

-259 IFCNQMVSGGILGSS
+259 IFCNQMGSGGVLGSS
-274 QGGSDQN
+274 QGGRDQN
-281 PRAFRNTTLLSFD
+281 PRAFRDTNLLSLN

-329 HTLQQHLGTLRHF
+329 HTLQQHLGSLQHF

-358 HLRYEVQGVVHAA
+358 QLRYEMQGVVHAA

-410 RVENL
+410 RVENI
-415 RVQSEPLA
+415 RAQSQPLA
-423 QLALETGGVHFHNN
+423 QLALETGGVHFHND

-443 LKQIADSQS
+443 LKQIADNQS

-469 YHRINVKVS
+469 YHRISVKVS

-498 YIALKKR
+498 YVALKKR

-511 RAPGDL
+511 RAPGNL
-517 NEIPVRLSYNAF
+517 NEIPIRLSYNAF
-529 PIGEDRYRVDVLT
+529 PIGEDRFRIDVFT
-542 HIDFERL
+542 RIDFERL
-549 PFLDQKDRQTNLL
+549 PFLDQEDRQANLL

-572 GEFLGGQ
+572 GDFLGGQ
-579 EKQLDLSLTRSG
+579 EKQLDLRLTRSG

-604 TLEVPPGE
+604 TLEAPPGE
-612 HKLKAVVRESVEAVI
+612 HQLKAVVRESVDAVI
-627 GSVQEK
+627 GSVQER
-633 VVLAKSLPAGG
+633 VVLAKRLPAGK
-644 PSGPEYRLL
+644 PSGPEDRLPA
-653 TALAAP
+653 ALAAP
-659 GPAAEIPLSF
+659 PVFSAIPLSF
-669 ATYTFYPDPQQALI
+669 TTYTFYPGPDQALV
-683 RFSAEARLPENGAR
+683 RFSAEARLPQDGVLA
-697 GASLVEPLQVLG
+697 ASSLEPLQVLG
-709 VAVRQDGE
+709 VAVREDGE
-717 IASLFGST
+717 IASLFGSSVGVED
-725 AGAEG
+725 ASGKAA
-730 TGGTV
+730 
-735 RFGGRMKLPPGRYRL
+735 FGGRMKLPPGRYRL

-757 GGKVGTA
+757 GGRVGAA
-764 EKELIIPAL
+764 EQDLFIPAL
-773 PEDRLAT
+773 PQDRLAT

-790 TFPPSVFAVQ
+790 PFPPSVFAVQ
-800 AKLNDELDPFIH
+800 ARLNDELDPLIH
-812 QGLQVRAPYSRSFT
+812 QGLRVPAPSSRRFN
-826 RGEPLIVFYRIYN
+826 RGEPLVVFYRIYN

-860 RLKEFPPVLLNK
+860 RFKEFPPVLLNK
-872 GVEAATGGEVGVAF
+872 GVEAATGGEAGVAF
-886 QLPTE
+886 QLPTG
-891 DLAPGR
+891 DLAPGK
-897 YSLRV
+897 YSLMV

-912 VVTQSESIEVL
+912 VLTRLETIEVL
-923 PGGVGVVASN
+923 PGEEVAAASG
-933 PEGNRTPIG
+933 PEGNG
-942 SPSLDLPKPGEKNV
+942 SADGSAVLNLPKPGEKDL

-961 MLAIASTEDQ
+961 LLAIAGAEDSV
-971 ARRVSLIEAFLARHP
+971 RRVGLIEAFLARHP
-986 ESERGRELRR
+986 ESDRVQELRR
-996 QATWIYWQLN
+996 QATWLFWQLN
-1006 HFQKAIEHGE
+1006 HFPKAIEHGE
-1016 VSLSDSPSDPQV
+1016 ASLSDFPTDPQV
-1028 LTILTTAYH
+1028 LTMLATAYH
-1037 ALDEPAKAIRR
+1037 ALDDPAKAIRR

-1061 PGHMDAQHWQS
+1061 PGHMDAQQWQA
-1072 RIDALMSQ
+1072 RVDGLMSQ

-1088 YLSQYEADRRDPAN
+1088 YLSQYEAGRRDPAN
-1102 PNAGPNL
+1102 PDAGLNL
-1109 QKAHLYSSR
+1109 RKAHLYSSR

-1135 VYCARN
+1135 VFCARN

-1156 NGRFGEIARENLEL
+1156 NGRFGAIALENLEA

-1186 LAEAKLDLANGKPS
+1186 LAQARLDLDNGKPS

>member
-1 MLPGSNPWR
+1 
-10 RAGFQLAGA
+10 
-19 DMVAT
+19 MVAT
-24 AFPHSLKQ
+24 AIPHSHSLKQ

-49 AQSQQA
+49 ARSQQA
-55 GPAQADAEAE
+55 QPAQADPEGE

-79 IVTERGKPVTDLT
+79 IVTDRGKSVTDLT

-99 EDGKALPIQS
+99 EDGKPLPIQS
-109 FTRESYEVVRSHRH
+109 FTRESYEVIRPH
-123 EMEPEK
+123 EPEVELATSPVDATDAR
-129 APAKATGGE
+129 APQAS
-138 AKQTPA
+138 A
-144 AGPALSRPHFIS
+144 AGPPLSRPHFIS
-156 LLIDDVTSPS
+156 LLVDDVTSPS

-187 GDRVAM
+187 GDRVAL
-193 VAASGKF
+193 VAASGRF
-200 HQTFTADREK
+200 HQPFTADRER

-237 LQAQRIYNNTD
+237 LQAQRIHNNTD
-248 PLALETAISEK
+248 ALALETAISEK

-281 PRAFRNTTLLSFD
+281 PRAFRNTTLLSFN

-358 HLRYEVQGVVHAA
+358 HLRYEMQGVVHAA

-410 RVENL
+410 RVENM

-423 QLALETGGVHFHNN
+423 QLALETGGVHFHND

-458 YASPATASDGR
+458 YASPATESDGR

-498 YIALKKR
+498 FIALKKR

-511 RAPGDL
+511 RAPGNL
-517 NEIPVRLSYNAF
+517 NEIPIRLSYNAF
-529 PIGEDRYRVDVLT
+529 PVGEDRYRVDVFT
-542 HIDFERL
+542 RIDFERL
-549 PFLDQKDRQTNLL
+549 PFLDQQDRQTNLL
-562 HLITAAYAEK
+562 HLITAAYGEK
-572 GEFLGGQ
+572 GQFLGGR
-579 EKQLDLSLTRSG
+579 EKQLDLRMTRSG
-591 RQELAA
+591 RQELAD

-604 TLEVPPGE
+604 TLEAPPGE
-612 HKLKAVVRESVEAVI
+612 HQLKAVVRESVEAVI

-633 VVLAKSLPAGG
+633 VVLAKRLPAGQF
-644 PSGPEYRLL
+644 SGPRYRLL
-653 TALAAP
+653 AALAAP
-659 GPAAEIPLSF
+659 PASSAIPLSF
-669 ATYTFYPDPQQALI
+669 TAYTFHPDPDQALV
-683 RFSAEARLPENGAR
+683 RFSAEARLPEDGDLA
-697 GASLVEPLQVLG
+697 ASSLEPLKVLA
-709 VAVRQDGE
+709 VALREDGE
-717 IASLFGST
+717 IASLFGSS
-725 AGAEG
+725 AG
-730 TGGTV
+730 TGGAGGVV
-735 RFGGRMKLPPGRYRL
+735 RFGGRMKLSPGRYRL

-757 GGKVGTA
+757 GGRVGAA
-764 EKELIIPAL
+764 EEELVIPAL

-790 TFPPSVFAVQ
+790 SFPPSVFAVQ
-800 AKLNDELDPFIH
+800 AKLSDEFDPFIH
-812 QGLQVRAPYSRSFT
+812 QGLQVRAPASPRFT

-839 LAAEDSQ
+839 LAAEDGQS
-846 NPLMARVS
+846 PLMAKVS
-854 LDGESG
+854 LDRAGGGS
-860 RLKEFPPVLLNK
+860 KEYPPVLLNK

-886 QLPTE
+886 QLPTG
-891 DLAPGR
+891 DLEPGN
-897 YSLRV
+897 YSLKV
-902 ETRNVSGSRT
+902 QTRNVSGSRT
-912 VVTQSESIEVL
+912 VMTRSESIDVL
-923 PGGVGVVASN
+923 PGESEAIATGL
-933 PEGNRTPIG
+933 EGNG
-942 SPSLDLPKPGEKNV
+942 SPAASAVVDLPEPGEEDV
-956 QEEVD
+956 QEEVEL
-961 MLAIASTEDQ
+961 LAIATTEDQ
-971 ARRVSLIEAFLARHP
+971 VRRVGLIEAFLTRHP

-1016 VSLSDSPSDPQV
+1016 TSLSESPTDPQI
-1028 LTILTTAYH
+1028 LTILATAYH

-1048 ASRAVRSLRGLER
+1048 ASRAVRSLRSLDR
-1061 PGHMDAQHWQS
+1061 PGQMDAQRWQS
-1072 RIDALMSQ
+1072 RIDGLMSH
-1080 NYAYMGSA
+1080 NYAYMGSS
-1088 YLSQYEADRRDPAN
+1088 YLSQYEAERRDPSN
-1102 PNAGPNL
+1102 PDAGLNL

-1135 VYCARN
+1135 VFCARN

-1156 NGRFGEIARENLEL
+1156 NGRFGEIARENLEA

-1186 LAEAKLDLANGKPS
+1186 LAQAKLDLANGKPS

>member
-1 MLPGSNPWR
+1 
-10 RAGFQLAGA
+10 
-19 DMVAT
+19 MVAT
-24 AFPHSLKQ
+24 AIPHSHSLKQ

-49 AQSQQA
+49 ARSQQA
-55 GPAQADAEAE
+55 QPAQADPEGE

-79 IVTERGKPVTDLT
+79 IVTDRGKSVTDLT

-99 EDGKALPIQS
+99 EDGKPLPIQS
-109 FTRESYEVVRSHRH
+109 FTRESYEVIRPH
-123 EMEPEK
+123 EPEVEPATSPVDATDAR
-129 APAKATGGE
+129 APQAS
-138 AKQTPA
+138 A
-144 AGPALSRPHFIS
+144 AGPPLSRPHFIS
-156 LLIDDVTSPS
+156 LLVDDVTSPS

-179 FVQERVQP
+179 FVQERMQP
-187 GDRVAM
+187 GDRVAL

-200 HQTFTADREK
+200 HQRFTADRET
-210 LLQAVRLLPGKLNR
+210 LLQAVRLLPAKLNR
-224 RQLVRSDCPAISD
+224 RRLMRSDCPAISD
-237 LQAQRIYNNTD
+237 LQAQRIHNNTD

-274 QGGSDQN
+274 QGGADQN
-281 PRAFRNTTLLSFD
+281 PRAFRNTEILSAG

-329 HTLQQHLGTLRHF
+329 HTLQQHLGTLQHF

-358 HLRYEVQGVVHAA
+358 QLRYEMQGVVHAA

-410 RVENL
+410 RVENV
-415 RVQSEPLA
+415 RAQSQPLA

-511 RAPGDL
+511 RAPGNL
-517 NEIPVRLSYNAF
+517 NEIPIRLSYNAF
-529 PIGEDRYRVDVLT
+529 PVGEDLYRVDVFT
-542 HIDFERL
+542 RIDFKRL
-549 PFLDQKDRQTNLL
+549 PFLDQENRQTNLL

-572 GEFLGGQ
+572 GDFLGGQ
-579 EKQLDLSLTRSG
+579 EKQLDLRLTRSG
-591 RQELAA
+591 RRELAA

-604 TLEVPPGE
+604 TLEAPPGE
-612 HKLKAVVRESVEAVI
+612 HQLKAVVRESVDAVI
-627 GSVQEK
+627 GSVQER
-633 VVLAKSLPAGG
+633 VVLARRLPAGK
-644 PSGPEYRLL
+644 PSGPKDRLL
-653 TALAAP
+653 SALAAP
-659 GPAAEIPLSF
+659 HASGAIPLSVT
-669 ATYTFYPDPQQALI
+669 TYTFYPDSDQALI
-683 RFSAEARLPENGAR
+683 RFSAEARLPEDGDLA
-697 GASLVEPLQVLG
+697 ASSLEPLTVLA
-709 VAVRQDGE
+709 VALREDGE
-717 IASLFGST
+717 ITSLFGSSVDADR
-725 AGAEG
+725 AGG
-730 TGGTV
+730 IV
-735 RFGGRMKLPPGRYRL
+735 RFDGRMKLIPGRYRL

-757 GGKVGTA
+757 NGRVGTA
-764 EKELIIPAL
+764 EEDLFIPAL

-780 SSLVAARELK
+780 SSLVAARELE

-800 AKLNDELDPFIH
+800 AKLSDELDPFIH
-812 QGLQVRAPYSRSFT
+812 QGLQIRAPASRRFS

-839 LAAEDSQ
+839 LSAEDSR

-860 RLKEFPPVLLNK
+860 RFKQFPPVLLNK
-872 GVEAATGGEVGVAF
+872 GVEAATGGEAGVAF
-886 QLPTE
+886 QLPTG
-891 DLAPGR
+891 DLEPGK
-897 YSLRV
+897 YSLKV

-912 VVTQSESIEVL
+912 VMAGTESIEVL
-923 PGGVGVVASN
+923 PGKADAVASS
-933 PEGNRTPIG
+933 PEGNRSPVG
-942 SPSLDLPKPGEKNV
+942 SSGLDLPKPGENGV
-956 QEEVD
+956 QEEID
-961 MLAIASTEDQ
+961 LLAIASAEDQ
-971 ARRVSLIEAFLARHP
+971 ARRVGLIEAFLARHP

-1028 LTILTTAYH
+1028 LTMLTVAYH
-1037 ALDEPAKAIRR
+1037 VLDEPAKAIRR

-1061 PGHMDAQHWQS
+1061 PGHMDPQRWQS
-1072 RIDALMSQ
+1072 RIDGLMSQ
-1080 NYAYMGSA
+1080 NYAYMGSS
-1088 YLSQYEADRRDPAN
+1088 YLSQYEADRRDPSN
-1102 PNAGPNL
+1102 RNAGLNL

-1135 VYCARN
+1135 VFCAKN

-1156 NGRFGEIARENLEL
+1156 NGRFGEIARENLEA

-1186 LAEAKLDLANGKPS
+1186 LAQAKHELDNGKSS

>member
-1 MLPGSNPWR
+1 
-10 RAGFQLAGA
+10 
-19 DMVAT
+19 MVAT
-24 AFPHSLKQ
+24 ALPHSHSLRK

-49 AQSQQA
+49 ARSQQA
-55 GPAQADAEAE
+55 EPSQADPEAE

-79 IVTERGKPVTDLT
+79 IVTEQGKPVTDLT

-99 EDGKALPIQS
+99 EDGKALPIQG
-109 FTRESYEVVRSHRH
+109 FTRESYQVVRSHEPRV
-123 EMEPEK
+123 EPER
-129 APAKATGGE
+129 APADATDQQ
-138 AKQTPA
+138 AKPEHA

-187 GDRVAM
+187 GDRVGL

-200 HQTFTADREK
+200 HQPFTADREN
-210 LLQAVRLLPGKLNR
+210 LLQSVRLLPGKLNR
-224 RQLVRSDCPAISD
+224 RRLVRSDCPAISD
-237 LQAQRIYNNTD
+237 LQAQRIHNETD

-259 IFCNQMVSGGILGSS
+259 IFCNQMGSGGVLGSS
-274 QGGSDQN
+274 QGGADQN
-281 PRAFRNTTLLSFD
+281 PRAFRDTNLLSFD

-309 VRAQASRIHRENE
+309 VRAQATRIHRENE

-329 HTLQQHLGTLRHF
+329 HTLQQHLRSLQHF

-358 HLRYEVQGVVHAA
+358 QLPYEMQGVVHAA

-386 YTTSYRASEVAALA
+386 YTTAYRASEVAALA

-410 RVENL
+410 RVENI
-415 RVQSEPLA
+415 RAQSQPLA
-423 QLALETGGVHFHNN
+423 QLALETGGVHFHND

-443 LKQIADSQS
+443 LKQIADRQS

-486 RKGYYAPREDPT
+486 RKGYYAPREEPT

-511 RAPGDL
+511 RAPGNL
-517 NEIPVRLSYNAF
+517 NEIPIRLAYNAF
-529 PIGEDRYRVDVLT
+529 PIAEDRYRVDIFT
-542 HIDFERL
+542 RIDFERL
-549 PFLDQKDRQTNLL
+549 PFLDQEDRQTNLL
-562 HLITAAYAEK
+562 HLITAAYGEK
-572 GEFLGGQ
+572 GDFLGGR
-579 EKQLDLSLTRSG
+579 EKQLDLRLTRSG

-604 TLEVPPGE
+604 TLEAPPGE
-612 HKLKAVVRESVEAVI
+612 HQLKAVVRESVDAVI

-633 VVLAKSLPAGG
+633 IVLARRLPAVK
-644 PSGPEYRLL
+644 PSGPGNRLL
-653 TALAAP
+653 AALAAP
-659 GPAAEIPLSF
+659 HPSAAIPLRFS
-669 ATYTFYPDPQQALI
+669 TYTFHTDPKQALV
-683 RFSAEARLPENGAR
+683 RFSAEARLPENGTP
-697 GASLVEPLQVLG
+697 GASAAEPLRVLG
-709 VAVRQDGE
+709 AAVREDGE
-717 IASLFGST
+717 IASLFGSSVGVD
-725 AGAEG
+725 GASG
-730 TGGTV
+730 KAA
-735 RFGGRMKLPPGRYRL
+735 FGGRMRLPPGRYRL

-757 GGKVGTA
+757 GGRVGAA
-764 EKELIIPAL
+764 EQDLLIPAL

-812 QGLQVRAPYSRSFT
+812 QGLQIRAPASRRFS
-826 RGEPLIVFYRIYN
+826 RGEPLVVFYRIYN
-839 LAAEDSQ
+839 LEAEDGQS
-846 NPLMARVS
+846 PLMARVS
-854 LDGESG
+854 LNGESG
-860 RLKEFPPVLLNK
+860 RFREFPPVLLNK

-886 QLPTE
+886 QLPTG
-891 DLAPGR
+891 DLEPGK
-897 YSLRV
+897 YSLKV
-902 ETRNVSGSRT
+902 ETRNVSGSRA
-912 VVTQSESIEVL
+912 VVTGMENIEVL
-923 PGGVGVVASN
+923 PGVSQGVASDLEAN
-933 PEGNRTPIG
+933 G
-942 SPSLDLPKPGEKNV
+942 SPVGSPGLDLPKPGDKDM

-961 MLAIASTEDQ
+961 MLAIAGAEDS
-971 ARRVSLIEAFLARHP
+971 ARRVGLIEAFLARHP
-986 ESERGRELRR
+986 ESERVRELRR

-1006 HFQKAIEHGE
+1006 HFPKAIEHGE
-1016 VSLSDSPSDPQV
+1016 ASLSDSPSDPQV

-1048 ASRAVRSLRGLER
+1048 ASRAVRSLKGLER
-1061 PGHMDAQHWQS
+1061 PGHMDAQQWQS
-1072 RIDALMSQ
+1072 RIDGLMSQ
-1080 NYAYMGSA
+1080 NYAYMGSS

-1102 PNAGPNL
+1102 PDAGLNL

-1135 VYCARN
+1135 VFCAGN
-1141 QVVEAIEPLAKAVVL
+1141 QILEAIEPLAKAVVL
-1156 NGRFGEIARENLEL
+1156 NGRFGQIARENLEA

-1186 LAEAKLDLANGKPS
+1186 LAQARLDLENGKPS

>member
-1 MLPGSNPWR
+1 MS
-10 RAGFQLAGA
+10 
-19 DMVAT
+19 AT
-24 AFPHSLKQ
+24 ASPHSHLLRQ
-32 SLSLAGLLLLAL
+32 SLSLAGLLLLTL

-49 AQSQQA
+49 ARSQQA
-55 GPAQADAEAE
+55 EPARADPDAE

-79 IVTERGKPVTDLT
+79 IVTERGKPVTGLT

-99 EDGKALPIQS
+99 EDGKPLPIQS
-109 FTRESYEVVRSHRH
+109 FTRESYEVVRPHDR
-123 EMEPEK
+123 EIEREK
-129 APAKATGGE
+129 APADGTNG
-138 AKQTPA
+138 QSPPVPSD
-144 AGPALSRPHFIS
+144 GPASSRPHFIS

-166 HGALKRTVDAIEK
+166 HGALKRTVDAIGK

-187 GDRVAM
+187 GDRVAL

-200 HQTFTADREK
+200 HQPFTADRRK

-224 RQLVRSDCPAISD
+224 RRLVRSDCPAISD
-237 LQAQRIYNNTD
+237 LQAQRIHNETD
-248 PLALETAISEK
+248 PLALDTAISEK
-259 IFCNQMVSGGILGSS
+259 IFCNQMVSGGVLGSS
-274 QGGSDQN
+274 QGGRDQN
-281 PRAFRNTTLLSFD
+281 PRAFRNTNLLSLD

-329 HTLQQHLGTLRHF
+329 HTLQQHLRSLQHF

-358 HLRYEVQGVVHAA
+358 HLRYEMQGVVHAA

-410 RVENL
+410 RVENM

-423 QLALETGGVHFHNN
+423 QLALETGGVHFHND

-443 LKQIADSQS
+443 LKQSADSQS

-511 RAPGDL
+511 RAPGNL
-517 NEIPVRLSYNAF
+517 NEIPIRLSYNAF
-529 PIGEDRYRVDVLT
+529 PVGEDRYRVDVFT
-542 HIDFERL
+542 RIDFERL
-549 PFLDQKDRQTNLL
+549 PFLDQQDRQTNLL

-572 GEFLGGQ
+572 GDFLGGQ
-579 EKQLDLSLTRSG
+579 EKQLDLRLTRSG
-591 RQELAA
+591 RQELAV

-604 TLEVPPGE
+604 TLEAPPGVHE
-612 HKLKAVVRESVEAVI
+612 LKAVVRESVDAVI
-627 GSVQEK
+627 GSVQER
-633 VVLAKSLPAGG
+633 VVLAKRLPAGK
-644 PSGPEYRLL
+644 PSGPKDRLL
-653 TALAAP
+653 AALAAP
-659 GPAAEIPLSF
+659 GPSAEIALSL

-683 RFSAEARLPENGAR
+683 RFSAEARLPEDDVLAA
-697 GASLVEPLQVLG
+697 ASLEPLQVLG
-709 VAVRQDGE
+709 LAVREDGE
-717 IASLFGST
+717 IASLFGSSVGIDDT
-725 AGAEG
+725 SGRAAL
-730 TGGTV
+730 
-735 RFGGRMKLPPGRYRL
+735 GGRMKLPPGRYRL

-757 GGKVGTA
+757 GGRVGTA
-764 EKELIIPAL
+764 EEELFIPAL

-780 SSLVAARELK
+780 SSLVASRELK
-790 TFPPSVFAVQ
+790 NYPPSVFAVQ
-800 AKLNDELDPFIH
+800 AKLNDELDPLIH
-812 QGLQVRAPYSRSFT
+812 QGLQVRAPSSRRFT
-826 RGEPLIVFYRIYN
+826 RGEPLVVFYRIYN
-839 LAAEDSQ
+839 LVAEDSQ
-846 NPLMARVS
+846 NPLMARVF
-854 LDGESG
+854 LVGESG
-860 RLKEFPPVLLNK
+860 GSRELPPVLLNK
-872 GVEAATGGEVGVAF
+872 GMEAATRGEAGVAF
-886 QLPTE
+886 QLPTA
-891 DLAPGR
+891 DLAPGK
-897 YSLRV
+897 YSLAV
-902 ETRNVSGSRT
+902 ETRNVSGSRSVLT
-912 VVTQSESIEVL
+912 RLEPIEIL
-923 PGGVGVVASN
+923 PGEGEAVASN
-933 PEGNRTPIG
+933 LEGNG
-942 SPSLDLPKPGEKNV
+942 SPAGSAVLDLPRPGEEDV

-961 MLAIASTEDQ
+961 MLAIAGTEDQ
-971 ARRVSLIEAFLARHP
+971 ARRVGLIEAFLVRHP

-1006 HFQKAIEHGE
+1006 HFPKAIEHGE

-1028 LTILTTAYH
+1028 LTILTIAYH

-1048 ASRAVRSLRGLER
+1048 ASRAVRSLRDLER
-1061 PGHMDAQHWQS
+1061 PGHMDARHWQS
-1072 RIDALMSQ
+1072 RIDGLMSQ

-1088 YLSQYEADRRDPAN
+1088 YLSQHEAGRNNSSDRD
-1102 PNAGPNL
+1102 AGLNL

-1118 AVELAPRSDFAQ
+1118 AVALAPRSDFAQ

-1135 VYCARN
+1135 VFCARN
-1141 QVVEAIEPLAKAVVL
+1141 QVLEAIEPLAKAVVL
-1156 NGRFGEIARENLEL
+1156 NGRFGQIARENLEL

-1186 LAEAKLDLANGKPS
+1186 LAQAKHELDNGKPS
-1200 SL
+1200 S

>member
-1 MLPGSNPWR
+1 
-10 RAGFQLAGA
+10 
-19 DMVAT
+19 MVAT
-24 AFPHSLKQ
+24 ALPHSHSLRK

-49 AQSQQA
+49 ARSQQTE
-55 GPAQADAEAE
+55 PAQADPEAE

-109 FTRESYEVVRSHRH
+109 FTRESYEVVRSH
-123 EMEPEK
+123 EPEFEPER
-129 APAKATGGE
+129 APAAATGQQ
-138 AKQTPA
+138 AKPKQA
-144 AGPALSRPHFIS
+144 ARPALSRPHFIS

-187 GDRVAM
+187 GDRVAL

-200 HQTFTADREK
+200 HQPFTADRQS

-224 RQLVRSDCPAISD
+224 RRLVRSDCPAISD
-237 LQAQRIYNNTD
+237 LQAQRIHNETD

-259 IFCNQMVSGGILGSS
+259 IFCNQMGSGGVLGSS
-274 QGGSDQN
+274 QGGADQN
-281 PRAFRNTTLLSFD
+281 PRAFRDTNLLSFD

-329 HTLQQHLGTLRHF
+329 HTLQQHLRSLQHF

-358 HLRYEVQGVVHAA
+358 QLRYEMQGVVHAA

-386 YTTSYRASEVAALA
+386 YTTAYRASEVAALA

-410 RVENL
+410 RVENI
-415 RVQSEPLA
+415 RAQSQPLA
-423 QLALETGGVHFHNN
+423 QLALETGGVHFHND
-437 NDLFGG
+437 NDLSGG
-443 LKQIADSQS
+443 LKQIADNQS

-458 YASPATASDGR
+458 YASPVTASDGR

-505 EVLDAL
+505 EVLEAL
-511 RAPGDL
+511 RAPGNL
-517 NEIPVRLSYNAF
+517 NEIPIRLSYNAF
-529 PIGEDRYRVDVLT
+529 PIGEDRYRVDVFT
-542 HIDFERL
+542 RIDFERL
-549 PFLDQKDRQTNLL
+549 PFLDQEDRQTNLL
-562 HLITAAYAEK
+562 HLITAAFAEK
-572 GEFLGGQ
+572 GDFLGGR
-579 EKQLDLSLTRSG
+579 EKQLDLRLTRSA

-604 TLEVPPGE
+604 TLEAPPGE
-612 HKLKAVVRESVEAVI
+612 HQLRVVVRESVDAIV
-627 GSVQEK
+627 GSVQER
-633 VVLAKSLPAGG
+633 VVLAKRLPAGK
-644 PSGPEYRLL
+644 PSGPKDRLRA
-653 TALAAP
+653 ALATPPVFSA
-659 GPAAEIPLSF
+659 IPLSF
-669 ATYTFYPDPQQALI
+669 TPYTFYPGPEQALV
-683 RFSAEARLPENGAR
+683 RFSAEARLPADGVLA
-697 GASLVEPLQVLG
+697 ASSLEPLQVLG
-709 VAVRQDGE
+709 VAVREDGE
-717 IASLFGST
+717 IASLFGSSVGIDDT
-725 AGAEG
+725 SGKAA
-730 TGGTV
+730 
-735 RFGGRMKLPPGRYRL
+735 FGGRMKLPPGRYRL

-757 GGKVGTA
+757 GGRVGAA
-764 EKELIIPAL
+764 EEDLLIPAL

-812 QGLQVRAPYSRSFT
+812 QGLQIRAPASRRFS
-826 RGEPLIVFYRIYN
+826 RGEPLVVFYRIYN
-839 LAAEDSQ
+839 LEAEDGQS
-846 NPLMARVS
+846 PLMARVS
-854 LDGESG
+854 LNGESG
-860 RLKEFPPVLLNK
+860 RFKEFPPVLLNK

-886 QLPTE
+886 QLPTG
-891 DLAPGR
+891 DLEPGK
-897 YSLRV
+897 YSLKV
-902 ETRNVSGSRT
+902 ETRNVSGSRA
-912 VVTQSESIEVL
+912 VVTGMENIEVL
-923 PGGVGVVASN
+923 PGVSQGVASDLEAN
-933 PEGNRTPIG
+933 G
-942 SPSLDLPKPGEKNV
+942 SPVGSPGLDLPKPGDKDM

-961 MLAIASTEDQ
+961 MLAIAGAEDS
-971 ARRVSLIEAFLARHP
+971 ARRVGLIEAFLARHP
-986 ESERGRELRR
+986 ESERVRELRR

-1006 HFQKAIEHGE
+1006 HFPKAIEHGE
-1016 VSLSDSPSDPQV
+1016 ASLSDSPSDPQV
-1028 LTILTTAYH
+1028 LTILATAYH

-1072 RIDALMSQ
+1072 RISGLMSQ

-1088 YLSQYEADRRDPAN
+1088 YLSQYESDRRDPAN
-1102 PNAGPNL
+1102 PNAGLNL
-1109 QKAHLYSSR
+1109 RKAHLYSSR

-1135 VYCARN
+1135 VFCARN

-1156 NGRFGEIARENLEL
+1156 NGRFGAIARENLEA

-1186 LAEAKLDLANGKPS
+1186 LAQARLDLDNGKPS
-1200 SL
+1200 S

>member
-1 MLPGSNPWR
+1 MVTNP
-10 RAGFQLAGA
+10 F
-19 DMVAT
+19 
-24 AFPHSLKQ
+24 HSCGRTLK
-32 SLSLAGLLLLAL
+32 LVGLLLLAL

-49 AQSQQA
+49 ARSQQA
-55 GPAQADAEAE
+55 EPAQADPDGE

-79 IVTERGKPVTDLT
+79 IVTQRGKPVTDLT

-99 EDGKALPIQS
+99 EDGKPLPIQS

-129 APAKATGGE
+129 APAKATDG
-138 AKQTPA
+138 QSPPA
-144 AGPALSRPHFIS
+144 PSAGPASSRPHFIS

-187 GDRVAM
+187 GDRVAL

-200 HQTFTADREK
+200 HQPFTADREK

-224 RQLVRSDCPAISD
+224 RRVVRSDCPAISD
-237 LQAQRIYNNTD
+237 LQAQRIHNDTD
-248 PLALETAISEK
+248 PLALDTAISEK
-259 IFCNQMVSGGILGSS
+259 IFCNQMVSGGVLGSS
-274 QGGSDQN
+274 QGGRDQN
-281 PRAFRNTTLLSFD
+281 PRAFRNTEILSVD

-299 SEQRRNAEVV
+299 SEQRRSAEVV

-329 HTLQQHLGTLRHF
+329 HTLQQHLRSLRHF

-358 HLRYEVQGVVHAA
+358 HLRYEMQGVVHAA

-410 RVENL
+410 RVENI
-415 RVQSEPLA
+415 RVQSQPLA
-423 QLALETGGVHFHNN
+423 QLALETGGVHFHND

-458 YASPATASDGR
+458 YASPATPSDGR

-511 RAPGDL
+511 RAPGNL
-517 NEIPVRLSYNAF
+517 NEIPIRLSYNAF
-529 PIGEDRYRVDVLT
+529 PIGEERYRIDVFT
-542 HIDFERL
+542 RIDFERL

-572 GEFLGGQ
+572 GDFLGGR
-579 EKQLDLSLTRSG
+579 EKQLDLRLTRSG

-604 TLEVPPGE
+604 TLEAPPGE
-612 HKLKAVVRESVEAVI
+612 HQLKAVVRESVDAVI

-633 VVLAKSLPAGG
+633 IVLAKRLPAGK
-644 PSGPEYRLL
+644 PSGNGSRLL
-653 TALAAP
+653 AALAAAP
-659 GPAAEIPLSF
+659 PSGAIPLSF
-669 ATYTFYPDPQQALI
+669 TTYTFYPDPDQALV
-683 RFSAEARLPENGAR
+683 RLSAEARLPEDRVLA
-697 GASLVEPLQVLG
+697 ASSLEPLQVLG
-709 VAVRQDGE
+709 MALREDGE

-725 AGAEG
+725 AGAVES
-730 TGGTV
+730 GGKV
-735 RFGGRMKLPPGRYRL
+735 RFDGRMKLPPGHYRL
-750 KLAVADI
+750 RLAVADI
-757 GGKVGTA
+757 SGRVGAA
-764 EKELIIPAL
+764 EEDLFIPAL

-800 AKLNDELDPFIH
+800 AKLNDELDPLIH
-812 QGLQVRAPYSRSFT
+812 QGLQVRAPSSRRFT

-846 NPLMARVS
+846 NPLMAKVS
-854 LDGESG
+854 LVGESG
-860 RLKEFPPVLLNK
+860 GSREFPPVLLNK
-872 GVEAATGGEVGVAF
+872 GMEAATRAEVGVAF
-886 QLPTE
+886 QLPTA
-891 DLAPGR
+891 DLESGN
-897 YSLRV
+897 YSLAV
-902 ETRNVSGSRT
+902 ETRNVSGSRSVLT
-912 VVTQSESIEVL
+912 RLENIEVL
-923 PGGVGVVASN
+923 PGEGEAVACHL
-933 PEGNRTPIG
+933 EGNG
-942 SPSLDLPKPGEKNV
+942 SPVGSVGLNLPKPGEEDV

-961 MLAIASTEDQ
+961 MLAIAGAEDS
-971 ARRVSLIEAFLARHP
+971 ARRVGLIEAFLVRHP
-986 ESERGRELRR
+986 ESDRVRELRR

-1016 VSLSDSPSDPQV
+1016 ASLSDSPSDPQV

-1037 ALDEPAKAIRR
+1037 ALDEPAKAIGR

-1061 PGHMDAQHWQS
+1061 PGHMNQERWQS
-1072 RIDALMSQ
+1072 RIDGLMSQ

-1088 YLSQYEADRRDPAN
+1088 YLSQYEAGRRDPAN
-1102 PNAGPNL
+1102 PNAGLNL

-1135 VYCARN
+1135 VFCARN

-1156 NGRFGEIARENLEL
+1156 NGRFGEIARENLES

-1175 HQGSLDGLEDL
+1175 NQGSLEGLEDL
-1186 LAEAKLDLANGKPS
+1186 LAQAKHELDNGKPS

>member
-1 MLPGSNPWR
+1 MVTNPSHSFGR
-10 RAGFQLAGA
+10 TLKLAA
-19 DMVAT
+19 V
-24 AFPHSLKQ
+24 
-32 SLSLAGLLLLAL
+32 LLLAL
-44 SLGGP
+44 SPGGP
-49 AQSQQA
+49 ARSQQA
-55 GPAQADAEAE
+55 EPAQAGPEGE

-79 IVTERGKPVTDLT
+79 IVTERGKPVTDLA

-99 EDGKALPIQS
+99 EDGKPLPIQS
-109 FTRESYEVVRSHRH
+109 FTRESYEVVRSHRQ
-123 EMEPEK
+123 EMEPDK
-129 APAKATGGE
+129 APAGATGGE
-138 AKQTPA
+138 AKQKQA

-166 HGALKRTVDAIEK
+166 HGALKRTVDAIGK

-187 GDRVAM
+187 GDRVAL

-200 HQTFTADREK
+200 HQPFTADREK

-224 RQLVRSDCPAISD
+224 RRLVRSDCPAISD
-237 LQAQRIYNNTD
+237 LQAQRIHNETD

-259 IFCNQMVSGGILGSS
+259 IFCNQMVSGGVFGSS
-274 QGGSDQN
+274 QGGADQN

-329 HTLQQHLGTLRHF
+329 HTLQQHLGSLQHF

-358 HLRYEVQGVVHAA
+358 QLRYEMQGVVHAA

-410 RVENL
+410 RVENM
-415 RVQSEPLA
+415 RVQSQPLA
-423 QLALETGGVHFHNN
+423 QLALETGGVHFHND

-486 RKGYYAPREDPT
+486 RKGYYARREDPT

-511 RAPGDL
+511 RAPGNL
-517 NEIPVRLSYNAF
+517 NEIPIRLSYNAF
-529 PIGEDRYRVDVLT
+529 PVGEDRYQVDVFT
-542 HIDFERL
+542 RIDFGRL
-549 PFLDQKDRQTNLL
+549 PFLEKKDRQTNLL
-562 HLITAAYAEK
+562 HLITAAYGEK
-572 GEFLGGQ
+572 GGYLGGQ
-579 EKQLDLSLTRSG
+579 EKQLDLRLTRSG

-597 LGATSKV
+597 LGATSKF
-604 TLEVPPGE
+604 TLEAPPGE
-612 HKLKAVVRESVEAVI
+612 QEIKAVVRESVEAVI

-633 VVLAKSLPAGG
+633 IVLAKRLPVGK
-644 PSGPEYRLL
+644 PSGPRYRLL
-653 TALAAP
+653 AALAAP
-659 GPAAEIPLSF
+659 APSGPIPLSF
-669 ATYTFYPDPQQALI
+669 TTHTFYSDPRQALI
-683 RFSAEARLPENGAR
+683 RFSAEARLPEDGDLA
-697 GASLVEPLQVLG
+697 ASASEPLQVLG
-709 VAVRQDGE
+709 MAIGEDGE
-717 IASLFGST
+717 IASLFGSS
-725 AGAEG
+725 AEIEDS
-730 TGGTV
+730 GGKV
-735 RFGGRMKLPPGRYRL
+735 SFDGRLKLPPGRYRL

-757 GGKVGTA
+757 SGRVGTA

-780 SSLVAARELK
+780 SSLVTTLEVQP
-790 TFPPSVFAVQ
+790 FPPSVFAVQ
-800 AKLNDELDPFIH
+800 TKLTDELDPFIH
-812 QGLQVRAPYSRSFT
+812 QGLQIRAPASRRFN

-839 LAAEDSQ
+839 LEAEDGQS
-846 NPLMARVS
+846 PLMARVS

-860 RLKEFPPVLLNK
+860 GSKEFPPVVLNK
-872 GVEAATGGEVGVAF
+872 GVEAATRGEAGVAF
-886 QLPTE
+886 RLPTAN
-891 DLAPGR
+891 LAPGK
-897 YSLRV
+897 YSLKV
-902 ETRNVSGSRT
+902 ETRNASGSRT
-912 VVTQSESIEVL
+912 VLTRSETIEVL
-923 PGGVGVVASN
+923 PGAENAVASSLEEN
-933 PEGNRTPIG
+933 G
-942 SPSLDLPKPGEKNV
+942 SPVASPDLDLPAPGEEDA

-961 MLAIASTEDQ
+961 LLAIAGAEDP
-971 ARRVSLIEAFLARHP
+971 ARQVGLIEAFLARHP
-986 ESERGRELRR
+986 ESDRVRELRR

-1006 HFQKAIEHGE
+1006 HFPKAIEHGE
-1016 VSLSDSPSDPQV
+1016 ASLSETPSDPQI
-1028 LTILTTAYH
+1028 LTILATAYH
-1037 ALDEPAKAIRR
+1037 ALDQPAKAIRR

-1061 PGHMDAQHWQS
+1061 PGHMDQERWQS
-1072 RIDALMSQ
+1072 QIDDLMSQ

-1088 YLSQYEADRRDPAN
+1088 YLSQYEAGRRDPAN
-1102 PNAGPNL
+1102 PDAGLNL

-1135 VYCARN
+1135 VFCASN
-1141 QVVEAIEPLAKAVVL
+1141 QVMEAIEPLAKAVVL
-1156 NGRFGEIARENLEL
+1156 NGRFGKIARENLES

-1175 HQGSLDGLEDL
+1175 NQGSLDGLEDL
-1186 LAEAKLDLANGKPS
+1186 LVQARHELDNGKPS

>member
-1 MLPGSNPWR
+1 
-10 RAGFQLAGA
+10 
-19 DMVAT
+19 MVAT
-24 AFPHSLKQ
+24 ASPHSRSLKQ

-49 AQSQQA
+49 ARSQQA
-55 GPAQADAEAE
+55 EPAQAGAEAE

-79 IVTERGKPVTDLT
+79 IVTERGKPVTDLA
-92 VEDFTVF
+92 VEDFTVL
-99 EDGKALPIQS
+99 EDGKPLPIQS
-109 FTRESYEVVRSHRH
+109 FTRESYEVVRSHQH
-123 EMEPEK
+123 KIEGETVQADGSNEEAPP
-129 APAKATGGE
+129 APAAR
-138 AKQTPA
+138 
-144 AGPALSRPHFIS
+144 PALSRPHFIS

-187 GDRVAM
+187 GDRVAL

-200 HQTFTADREK
+200 HRPFTADREK
-210 LLQAVRLLPGKLNR
+210 LLEAVRLLPGKLNR
-224 RQLVRSDCPAISD
+224 RRLVRSDCPAISD
-237 LQAQRIYNNTD
+237 LQAQRIHNETD

-274 QGGSDQN
+274 QGGADQN
-281 PRAFRNTTLLSFD
+281 PRAFRDTNMLSFN

-358 HLRYEVQGVVHAA
+358 QLRYEMQGVVHAA

-410 RVENL
+410 RVENV
-415 RVQSEPLA
+415 RAQSQPLA
-423 QLALETGGVHFHNN
+423 RLALETGGVHFHND

-443 LKQIADSQS
+443 LKQIADNQS

-469 YHRINVKVS
+469 YHRIEVKVS
-478 RPGLEVTH
+478 RPGLKVTH

-498 YIALKKR
+498 YVALKKR
-505 EVLDAL
+505 EVLEAL
-511 RAPGDL
+511 RAPGNL
-517 NEIPVRLSYNAF
+517 NEVPIRLSYNAF
-529 PIGEDRYRVDVLT
+529 PVGEDRYQVDLFT
-542 HIDFERL
+542 RIDFGRL
-549 PFLDQKDRQTNLL
+549 PFLEKKDRQTNLL
-562 HLITAAYAEK
+562 HLIAAAYGEK
-572 GEFLGGQ
+572 GGYLGGQ
-579 EKQLDLSLTRSG
+579 EKQLDLRLTPSG
-591 RQELAA
+591 RQELAS
-597 LGATSKV
+597 LGATSKF

-612 HKLKAVVRESVEAVI
+612 HELKAVVRESVEAII

-633 VVLAKSLPAGG
+633 VVLAKRL
-644 PSGPEYRLL
+644 PSGQPSGNRDRLL
-653 TALAAP
+653 AALSAP
-659 GPAAEIPLSF
+659 HPYDAIPLNI
-669 ATYTFYPDPQQALI
+669 TTHTFYPDPQQALI
-683 RFSAEARLPENGAR
+683 RFSAEARLPEDGDLA
-697 GASLVEPLQVLG
+697 ASALEPLRILG
-709 VAVRQDGE
+709 MALREDGE

-725 AGAEG
+725 AGAEDS
-730 TGGTV
+730 GGKVT
-735 RFGGRMKLPPGRYRL
+735 FDGRMKLPPGRYRL

-757 GGKVGTA
+757 SGKVGTA
-764 EKELIIPAL
+764 EKELIIAAL

-780 SSLVAARELK
+780 SSLVTTREMQP
-790 TFPPSVFAVQ
+790 FPPSVFAVQ
-800 AKLNDELDPFIH
+800 TKLTDELDPFIH
-812 QGLQVRAPYSRSFT
+812 QGLRIRAPASRRFS

-839 LAAEDSQ
+839 LEAEDGQS
-846 NPLMARVS
+846 PLLARVS

-860 RLKEFPPVLLNK
+860 GSREFPPVLLNK
-872 GVEAATGGEVGVAF
+872 GMEAATGGEAGVAF
-886 QLPTE
+886 QLPTA
-891 DLAPGR
+891 DLAPGK

-902 ETRNVSGSRT
+902 ETRNASGSRAVRT
-912 VVTQSESIEVL
+912 RSETIEVL
-923 PGGVGVVASN
+923 PGGDNAVASSLEEN
-933 PEGNRTPIG
+933 G
-942 SPSLDLPKPGEKNV
+942 SPVGSPDLDLPTPGEEDA

-961 MLAIASTEDQ
+961 LLAIAGTEDQ
-971 ARRVSLIEAFLARHP
+971 ARRVGLIEAFLARHP
-986 ESERGRELRR
+986 ESERVRELRR

-1006 HFQKAIEHGE
+1006 HFPKAIEHGE
-1016 VSLSDSPSDPQV
+1016 TSLSESPSDPQI
-1028 LTILTTAYH
+1028 LTILATAYH
-1037 ALDEPAKAIRR
+1037 ALDEPDKAIRR
-1048 ASRAVRSLRGLER
+1048 ASRAVRSLRSLDR
-1061 PGHMDAQHWQS
+1061 PDQMDSRSWQS
-1072 RIDALMSQ
+1072 RIEGLMSQ

-1088 YLSQYEADRRDPAN
+1088 YLSQYEADRRDPSN
-1102 PNAGPNL
+1102 PNAGLNL

-1135 VYCARN
+1135 VFCASN

-1156 NGRFGEIARENLEL
+1156 NGRFGQIARENLEL

-1175 HQGSLDGLEDL
+1175 NQGSLDGLEDL
-1186 LAEAKLDLANGKPS
+1186 LAQAKHELDNGKPS
-1200 SL
+1200 S